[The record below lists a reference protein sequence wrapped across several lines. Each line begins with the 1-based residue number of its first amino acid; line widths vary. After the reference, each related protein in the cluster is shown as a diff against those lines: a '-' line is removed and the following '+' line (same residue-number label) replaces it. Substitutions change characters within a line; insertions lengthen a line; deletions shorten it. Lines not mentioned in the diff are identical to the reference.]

1 MAQVKGEISLERLD
15 QAVGRILRVKLRA
28 GLFDAGLPSQRK
40 YAGQYELLSAPEHR
54 DVARRAV
61 RQSLVLLKNNKQLL
75 PLSPSLNLLVRAMVL
90 TILANK
96 LGVGPTLGKA
106 MATEKTFPQW
116 CFYF

>member
-1 MAQVKGEISLERLD
+1 M
-15 QAVGRILRVKLRA
+15 RVKLRA

-75 PLSPSLNLLVRAMVL
+75 PLSPSLNLLVAGDGADN
-90 TILANK
+90 IGKQA
-96 LGVGPTLGKA
+96 GVGPTLGKE
-106 MATEKTFPQW
+106 METEKNISPVVFL
-116 CFYF
+116 FLMVSKSR